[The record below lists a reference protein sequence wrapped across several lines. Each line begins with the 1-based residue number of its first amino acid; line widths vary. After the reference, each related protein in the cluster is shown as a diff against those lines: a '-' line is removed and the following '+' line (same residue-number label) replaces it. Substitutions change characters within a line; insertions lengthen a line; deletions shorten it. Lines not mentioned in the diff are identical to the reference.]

1 MFAGALLEFEVAW
14 SLGDILMGLLALI
27 NLPVIVILGKKAVDC
42 LKDYQAQRKAGKDP
56 QFVASSIGLDPGE
69 LDYWQDA
76 TAPVSADSA
85 VPVNA

>member
-1 MFAGALLEFEVAW
+1 M
-14 SLGDILMGLLALI
+14 
-27 NLPVIVILGKKAVDC
+27 
-42 LKDYQAQRKAGKDP
+42 KDYQAQRKAGKDP